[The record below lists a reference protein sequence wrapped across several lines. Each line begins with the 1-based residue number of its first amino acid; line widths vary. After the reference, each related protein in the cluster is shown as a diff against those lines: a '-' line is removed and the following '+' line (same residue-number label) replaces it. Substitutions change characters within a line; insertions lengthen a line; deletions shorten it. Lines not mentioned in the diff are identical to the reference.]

1 MAKIRVNVLAS
12 KFFHDGLSMVV
23 LNPGESPLV
32 EEEFVQ
38 GLIDEKV
45 IDPPT
50 GWESERERIGIA
62 AMGLRGGGFKQGYVE
77 GLDDDPRLS
86 LSQPIGA
93 FTRSQ
98 EAGLAT
104 ELTSRASFAG
114 EATFFDDNIELAQLR
129 QQIAELQDHASRM
142 WARVSGIT
150 ALLHTAIDTGVIT
163 LPENVDL
170 EEAIETA
177 SQQDDA
183 EQQFGTAQ
191 EAGATSPADAGQEEY
206 VPPALTGKTKAQL
219 LQIAADEEVGGVSEE
234 NTNQDIIKAIE
245 AARAAYEAESG
256 ADDAPA
262 A

>member
-38 GLIDEKV
+38 GLIDEKT
-45 IDPPT
+45 IEPPS

-62 AMGLRGGGFKQGYVE
+62 AMGLRGGGFKQDYVE

-104 ELTSRASFAG
+104 EFSGGNGIADLSPQDGGNDLS
-114 EATFFDDNIELAQLR
+114 LLR
-129 QQIAELQDHASRM
+129 QQIVELQDHASRM

-177 SQQDDA
+177 SQQDGG
-183 EQQFGTAQ
+183 EQQSGACQ
-191 EAGATSPADAGQEEY
+191 EDGATSPVEPFSEDY

-245 AARAAYEAESG
+245 AARAAYEAESDV
-256 ADDAPA
+256 DDAPA